1 VAIPKDA
8 LVTKAETVGADTRI
22 LELLPAESL
31 GFLGGQYVIVDSGLV
46 RADGKAVK
54 RAYSVLTPDCD
65 QHSFQLAVKRV
76 PSGPGS
82 AFMHELEVGKEIR
95 FSGPWGR
102 FHLADGVSGPA
113 LVFAT
118 DTGITAALGLLRSHR
133 FLPILSKTLLVWLR
147 SADSY
152 FLPQGLVRERIPRQC
167 GEIRIGEI
175 PPIADPARVPWTRV
189 VLRDILSSVWMEQA
203 FVCGDGAVNYALLDD
218 LQAAGVPVSKDNLES
233 FFNLP
238 GKQT

>member
-1 VAIPKDA
+1 MAVPRNA
-8 LVTKAETVGADTRI
+8 LVTKAETVGAETRI
-22 LELLPAESL
+22 LDLWPAESL

-54 RAYSVLTPDCD
+54 RAYSVLTPDFD

-76 PSGPGS
+76 PGGPGS

-102 FHLADGVSGPA
+102 FHLTDGVGGPA

-118 DTGITAALGLLRSHR
+118 DTGITAALGLLRSQR
-133 FLPILSKTLLVWLR
+133 FLPILSKTVLVWLKSTDR
-147 SADSY
+147 Y
-152 FLPQGLVRERIPRQC
+152 FLPEGLVRERIPSQC

-175 PPIADPARVPWTRV
+175 PAIADPARVPRSRA
-189 VLRDILSSVWMEQA
+189 VLRDVLSSARMEQA
-203 FVCGDGAVNYALLDD
+203 FVCGDGAVNYGLWDD